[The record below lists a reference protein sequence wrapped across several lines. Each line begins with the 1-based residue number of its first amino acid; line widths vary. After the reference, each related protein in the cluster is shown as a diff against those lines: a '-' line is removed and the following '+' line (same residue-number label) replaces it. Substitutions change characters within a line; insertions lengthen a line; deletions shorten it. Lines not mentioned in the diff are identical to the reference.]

1 MRMHNDPTPG
11 NAEATPNP
19 NLTAD
24 DGGPASL
31 DAELEQLRT
40 TVNALRDESLRER
53 AELDNQRKRLAR
65 DVEQARK
72 FANERLLSQL
82 LPVLDSLEAGLSVQ
96 ADTAQHLRE
105 GMELTLRQL
114 LKVAADNGMTPI
126 SPQGEAFD
134 PDWHQAISQVAV
146 AEAAPGSV
154 VQVFQ
159 KGYALNDR
167 LLRPA
172 LVVVAAGD

>member
-1 MRMHNDPTPG
+1 MHNDPTPEG
-11 NAEATPNP
+11 AEA
-19 NLTAD
+19 AD
-24 DGGPASL
+24 IAADGPASL
-31 DAELEQLRT
+31 SAELDQLRA
-40 TVNALRDESLRER
+40 TVAALREESLRER

-82 LPVLDSLEAGLSVQ
+82 LPVLDSLEAGLAVK
-96 ADTAQHLRE
+96 ADTAEHLRE
-105 GMELTLRQL
+105 GMELTLKQL
-114 LKVAADNGMTPI
+114 LKVAGDNGMTPI
-126 SPQGEAFD
+126 HPQGEAFD

-146 AEAAPGSV
+146 PDAAPGSV

-172 LVVVAAGD
+172 LVVVAAGE